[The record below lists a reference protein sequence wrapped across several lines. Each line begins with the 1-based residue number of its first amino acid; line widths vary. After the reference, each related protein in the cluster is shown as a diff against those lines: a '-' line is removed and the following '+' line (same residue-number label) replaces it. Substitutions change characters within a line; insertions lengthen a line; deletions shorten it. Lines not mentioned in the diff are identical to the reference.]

1 MKVKDQIY
9 TGSAA
14 ELIKKARAAKFSE
27 SDIKDIE
34 RAIAFARKKHL
45 GQFRKSGEPY
55 IIHPIATAEILLSW
69 KMDVKTIITGILH
82 DVLEDTKTEEEEIKK
97 VFGDD
102 VLNLVKYVTK
112 VSLLSK
118 ENRKDKSIKSEDE
131 QQYIVQV
138 FLSMSKDIRGM
149 IVKLADRLH
158 NMSTISHLKPQK
170 QVQIAT
176 ETLDIYS
183 KVAGRLGMYRVKTNL
198 QDLSFKVL
206 NPQAYKSTADKIAK
220 IVDTNSMQWKTI
232 LQQIEVILNSYSIE
246 YEIKK
251 RLKGVYSTWEKI
263 SKNYAVKEIHD
274 IYAIR
279 IIVNDNLDC
288 YKVLGLIHLNFQF
301 LRNTFKD
308 YISNPKLNFYQ
319 SIHTTI
325 VKNQSLLEIQIRTK
339 EMDLVAENGIA
350 AHWNYKENEN
360 DPHFAKKISN
370 PFITE
375 VSSLKNKTVENIKQI
390 TSDTVFDV
398 LILNDGK
405 KHVVNSRTRVIDL
418 AYRYD
423 SEKFKYLN
431 TIIVNG
437 QQVNFDT
444 HLKHNDV
451 IKISYSKEISIT
463 RKWLRFTRF
472 SNTREGIKK
481 ILEQQYHYKLID
493 PNEFYNRLHEKLGSN
508 YVGDKKVPVL
518 IKKKLKI
525 TTLQDFLEF
534 IPLEVYDNQHFI
546 DCFNKHK
553 STARASFA
561 WLIKNY
567 GSLFNKKKEFYLNN
581 IDGLFFRDLEF
592 PDCCNKIPG
601 MEVVGVLNKNGV
613 FEVHNHDCQQL
624 KKEKGKVYLLSWNQ
638 ELLKKKPRKFR
649 YKLNFE
655 AGWTP
660 SIGNIISKKII
671 HFHMV
676 INELI
681 VKKNKQNDTCSVSL
695 ILYASELEHVKFW
708 FADLNQDIDIK
719 TKLDF

>member
-1 MKVKDQIY
+1 MKVKDQLY
-9 TGSAA
+9 TGSAT
-14 ELIKKARAAKFSE
+14 ELIKKAQEAKLSE

-34 RAIAFARKKHL
+34 TAISFARKKHL

-97 VFGDD
+97 IFGNN

-118 ENRKDKSIKSEDE
+118 ENRKDKSVKTEVE
-131 QQYIVQV
+131 QQYLVQV

-158 NMSTISHLKPQK
+158 NMSTISHLKSEK
-170 QVQIAT
+170 QVQIAS

-183 KVAGRLGMYRVKTNL
+183 KVAGRLGMYRVKTTL

-206 NPQAYKSTADKIAK
+206 NPQAYKTTSEQIDK
-220 IVDTNSMQWKTI
+220 IVDANSIQWKTI

-263 SKNYAVKEIHD
+263 SKNYSVKEIHD

-279 IIVNDNLDC
+279 IVVNDNLEC

-325 VKNQSLLEIQIRTK
+325 LKNQSLLEIQIRTK
-339 EMDLVAENGIA
+339 EMDLIAENGIA

-370 PFITE
+370 HFITE

-390 TSDTVFDV
+390 TSDAVFDV

-405 KHVVNSRTRVIDL
+405 KHVVNSRTRAIDL

-423 SEKFKYLN
+423 NVEFKHLKM
-431 TIIVNG
+431 IIVNG

-444 HLKHNDV
+444 HLKQNDV
-451 IKISYSKEISIT
+451 IKIVYSKEILIT
-463 RKWLRFTRF
+463 SKWLKFTRF
-472 SNTREGIKK
+472 SNTKEGIKK

-493 PNEFYNRLHEKLGSN
+493 PNEFFSRLKEKLGSN

-525 TTLQDFLEF
+525 STLKDFLEF
-534 IPLEVYDNQHFI
+534 IPLEVYENKHFI

-553 STARASFA
+553 STARSSFA
-561 WLIKNY
+561 WLIENY

-581 IDGLFFRDLEF
+581 IDGLFFRDLQF

-601 MEVVGVLNKNGV
+601 MEVVGVLNKNEV
-613 FEVHNHDCQQL
+613 LEVHNHDCSKL
-624 KKEKGKVYLLSWNQ
+624 KKEKGKVYLLSWNH

-649 YKLNFE
+649 YKLSFE

-681 VKKNKQNDTCSVSL
+681 VKKNKQNDTCNVSL
-695 ILYASELEHVKFW
+695 ILYASELDHIKFW
-708 FADLNQDIDIK
+708 FADLNQEIDIK
-719 TKLDF
+719 TKLGF